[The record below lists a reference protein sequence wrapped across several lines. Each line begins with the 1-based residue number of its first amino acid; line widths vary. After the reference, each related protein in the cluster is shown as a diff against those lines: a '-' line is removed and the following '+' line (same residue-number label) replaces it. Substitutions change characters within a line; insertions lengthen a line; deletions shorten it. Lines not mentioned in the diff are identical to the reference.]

1 MQNYNAS
8 NMSEDSHL
16 RGNLAQAGH
25 ILNTTPTSAAASSN
39 ADANTRSAWKPTEPP
54 SQAHGYG
61 NPALG
66 PQVHIHPHLRAP
78 STISAAPDKMQGGI
92 SPPSDEAGSIPGT
105 SAAGMAAQGLV
116 GHDSE
121 DAAND
126 GRKAKRELSQSKRA
140 AQNRAAQ
147 RAFRQRKEHY
157 IKKLEQQVRE
167 YTEMEQHFKVIQN
180 DNYALREYVI
190 QLQSRLLD
198 LRQDLPPAPPNI
210 NLSHQ
215 PDAAASTSRS
225 VHPPTAGPVTAPAP
239 VPALGPASA
248 PAPAPPS
255 APAAPHDTGSNNA
268 AAGTLADVAAAV
280 AGLRAQPR
288 EPAAEGMYPKSPYK
302 QENLGEQ
309 QTGEDIRRQLQQEG
323 TLPPP
328 SSLRA

>member
-1 MQNYNAS
+1 MHNYDAS
-8 NMSEDSHL
+8 NMNDDSNL
-16 RGNLAQAGH
+16 RGNLTQAGH
-25 ILNTTPTSAAASSN
+25 ILNTAPASAAASSN
-39 ADANTRSAWKPTEPP
+39 ADANTRSAWKPTQSP

-61 NPALG
+61 NPAVG

-78 STISAAPDKMQGGI
+78 SAVSTAPDKMQGGI

-121 DAAND
+121 DAGND

-147 RAFRQRKEHY
+147 RAFRLRKEHY

-215 PDAAASTSRS
+215 PDVAASTSRS
-225 VHPPTAGPVTAPAP
+225 MHPPTAGPVAAPAP
-239 VPALGPASA
+239 VPALGPV

-255 APAAPHDTGSNNA
+255 APAAPHGTGSNNA

-280 AGLRAQPR
+280 AGLKAQPR
-288 EPAAEGMYPKSPYK
+288 EPAAEGMYPKSSYK
-302 QENLGEQ
+302 QENPGEQ
-309 QTGEDIRRQLQQEG
+309 QTGEEIRRQLQQDG